1 MDIVIGKTKP
11 VGVLPQYKKKKQ
23 YRDVEVW
30 TKEPQKDSD
39 HCFTYVCNDRLY
51 VLWGSVYEQ
60 EETNPAELA
69 AEIYLRGGEHDLFD
83 IDGEFIFAEIV
94 SAEEMTLMQCNYG
107 MQDIYYR
114 SYDGNIVFTTEPGL
128 LFRDYTEN
136 DIDEESVA
144 DFLLYGKMIGENTL
158 SQKVKSIGRGQEI
171 QIKGHDIQVIR
182 NHMMRSE
189 PVKEDWSID
198 EVTDEL
204 SELYMQSVWRRA
216 EKIVDKSVLFL
227 SGGQDSRLLLAAFN
241 ALFEKKVSCVSFGQ
255 FGAEE
260 IRCAETASEIHGNPF
275 QAIYLRPV
283 DFLSYAK
290 EYVGMT
296 AGMDLFPQGNVL
308 YVLNRLKGFSAVF
321 PGSNLTDIFMHASFG
336 REYLSSDMDKY
347 DGNFSDYA
355 QSHLSQLRLKGI
367 NAEHFNVLRKNSSVL
382 QNNHLKSDTEHYN
395 GYKLSETISAFL
407 ANSDA
412 EHSIAFRTN
421 VVPGKFMDVVD
432 PASDKKFCK
441 ALMQVP
447 IKYRLTDEI
456 HLRMLKKIDPAYLTP
471 LYNNT
476 NLSLQF
482 APKYWPEASALEL
495 QREQLYERVMKEY
508 NMTHEDK
515 IYYPYYYSDFNGYT
529 RYDTAWIGLMD
540 SLLLDS
546 DSFIYQRWLD
556 MKAVKNMLEQHRE
569 SKGNYRKELIL
580 IASLEM
586 FFRLFLKGGGTR

>member
-1 MDIVIGKTKP
+1 MDIIIGKTKP
-11 VGVLPQYKKKKQ
+11 VGVLQQYKKVKQ
-23 YRDVEVW
+23 YKDVEVW
-30 TKEPQKDSD
+30 AKEPQRDSN
-39 HCFTYVCNDRLY
+39 HCFTYICNDKLY
-51 VLWGSVYEQ
+51 VLWGSIYEQ
-60 EETNPAELA
+60 ENINPAEFA
-69 AEIYLRGGEHDLFD
+69 AGIYLECGEHGLFD

-94 SAEEMTLMQCNYG
+94 SAREMILMQCNYG

-114 SYDGNIVFTTEPGL
+114 FYDGDVVFTTEPGL

-144 DFLLYGKMIGENTL
+144 DFLLYGKIIGENTF
-158 SQKVKSIGRGQEI
+158 SQKVKSVGRGQEI
-171 QIKGHDIQVIR
+171 QIKDHDIKVIR
-182 NHMMRSE
+182 NHMMQSE
-189 PVKEDWSID
+189 AVKEDWSID
-198 EVTDEL
+198 EITDEL
-204 SELYMQSVWRRA
+204 SELYLQSVWKRA
-216 EKIVDKSVLFL
+216 EKIVDKSVIFL

-241 ALFEKKVSCVSFGQ
+241 KLFDKKVSCVSFGQ

-260 IRCAETASEIHGNPF
+260 IRCAEAASEIHENPF
-275 QAIYLRPV
+275 QAIYLKPA
-283 DFLSYAK
+283 DFISYAK
-290 EYVGMT
+290 EYVEMT

-308 YVLNRLKGFSAVF
+308 YALNRLKGFSTVF
-321 PGSNLTDIFMHASFG
+321 PGSDLTDIFMHASFG
-336 REYLSSDMDKY
+336 REYLSSDLDEY
-347 DGNFSDYA
+347 NGDFSDYA

-367 NAEHFNVLRKNSSVL
+367 EAERFNVLRKNSNLL
-382 QNNHLKSDTEHYN
+382 QYNHLKSDAEHYN
-395 GYKLSETISAFL
+395 GYKLSEMVSAFL

-432 PASDKKFCK
+432 PASDKKFCR
-441 ALMQVP
+441 ALMQIP

-456 HLRMLKKIDPAYLTP
+456 HFRMLKRIDPAYLIP

-482 APKYWPEASALEL
+482 APKYWQEASVIEM
-495 QREQLYERVMKEY
+495 QREQLYEKVMKEY
-508 NMTHEDK
+508 NVTHEDK

-529 RYDTAWIGLMD
+529 RYDAAWIELMD

-546 DSFIYQRWLD
+546 DSFIYQKWLD
-556 MKAVKNMLEQHRE
+556 MRAVKNMLEQHRE

-586 FFRLFLKGGGTR
+586 FFRLFLKSGGTR